1 MLVNPDKPKE
11 TWTTRVLKHARDF
24 GIGNPKGQVFERIFN
39 REDRLRE
46 VTAAENTVG
55 EGLTQMT
62 YPNGNAAD
70 GFSTYTPAYNFSDER
85 FDPQQFQNA
94 VAENQINLFWRKN
107 VERALKY
114 DVVAKRAEVNE
125 SLIQICNEGVYEDE
139 NQELCSL
146 QIDPDLKIG
155 DPVKDELCRI
165 FRQEV
170 LRRIM
175 NFRRSGW
182 EQMRYLLV
190 RGRLFF
196 EVIYDE
202 QSRKIVG
209 LNMLPEENMVIIYQ
223 NNLIIGFRQMLSG
236 AQYQQ
241 TGGKNYIDYSPN
253 QILYASLG
261 LYGPGGINDTRSI
274 LEMAMKPYNQLNT
287 IEDSV
292 VMYRVLWG
300 SEKLMMKIDTSG
312 MNRMQAEKFMKDQAK
327 QFSRHL
333 DYNPMTGE
341 VTNFGRVV
349 GLTEH
354 YLVSLAKGR
363 TGSTIERM
371 AGGEQLGN
379 IDDLKFFKRN
389 LVNSMMVPPGRITA
403 LAGDSNNYSNGKIG
417 EVTQAEVAF
426 AKLVQRYQ
434 IPFEDIMI
442 RLFVMVLDT
451 HKEFNED
458 IKLRENFSVKFK
470 RSNGFENFIHAD
482 VWASRLETFA
492 KMMEQSSTKDNPDGA
507 ISKRF
512 ALTYGLCLNDEEY
525 ARNKKWLKQEKAEAA
540 GESTGEEENEA
551 GAAGGG
557 AASPIPGGLG

>member
-1 MLVNPDKPKE
+1 MLTHPEEPRE
-11 TWTTRVLKHARDF
+11 TWSTKVLKHARDF
-24 GIGNPKGQVFERIFN
+24 GIGNPRGADFERLFN

-55 EGLTQMT
+55 EGITQMT
-62 YPNGNAAD
+62 YPNGSATD

-94 VAENQINLFWRKN
+94 VAENQVNLFWRKN

-114 DVVAKRAEVNE
+114 DTVAKRAEVNE
-125 SLIQICNEGVYEDE
+125 SLIQICNEAVYEDDIGDI
-139 NQELCSL
+139 CSL
-146 QIDPDLKIG
+146 EIDQDLVLG
-155 DPVKDELCRI
+155 DPVKKELCRI

-175 NFRRSGW
+175 NFRRVGA
-182 EQMRYLLV
+182 EQMRYLLT
-190 RGRLFF
+190 RGRLFY
-196 EVIYDE
+196 EIIYDPK
-202 QSRKIVG
+202 SRKIVG

-236 AQYQQ
+236 AAFSQ

-261 LYGPGGINDTRSI
+261 MYGPGGINDTRSI
-274 LEMAMKPYNQLNT
+274 LEPAMKPYNQLNT

-341 VTNFGRVV
+341 ITNFGKVV

-371 AGGEQLGN
+371 KGGEQLGN

-417 EVTQAEVAF
+417 EVTQAEVSF
-426 AKLVQRYQ
+426 AKLVQKYQ
-434 IPFEDIMI
+434 APVEDIMI
-442 RLFVMVLDT
+442 RLFVMVLET
-451 HKEFNED
+451 HKEYNDD
-458 IKLRENFSVKFK
+458 IKVRENFSVKFR
-470 RSNGFENFIHAD
+470 RSNGFQNFIDAD
-482 VWASRLETFA
+482 VWGSRLETFS
-492 KMMEQSSTKDNPDGA
+492 KMMDNT
-507 ISKRF
+507 ISKEKPDAPLSKKF
-512 ALTYGLCLNDEEY
+512 ALKYGLRLNDDEY
-525 ARNKKWLKQEKAEAA
+525 TKNAEWLAREKAEAA
-540 GESTGEEENEA
+540 GEAPAGGEGEA
-551 GAAGGG
+551 GGEDAGGP
-557 AASPIPGGLG
+557 PIG

>member
-1 MLVNPDKPKE
+1 MLVTPEKPRE
-11 TWTTRVLKHARDF
+11 TWTTKIMKHARDF
-24 GIGNPKGQVFERIFN
+24 GIGNPKGAVFERLFN

-46 VTAAENTVG
+46 VTTAENTVG
-55 EGLTQMT
+55 EGITQMT
-62 YPNGNAAD
+62 YPNGSAND
-70 GFSTYTPAYNFSDER
+70 GFSSYSPAYNFSDER
-85 FDPQQFQNA
+85 FDPQQFHNA
-94 VAENQINLFWRKN
+94 VAENQINLFWRRN

-114 DVVAKRAEVNE
+114 DTVAKRAEVNE
-125 SLIQICNEGVYEDE
+125 ALIQICNEGVFEDDIGE
-139 NQELCSL
+139 ICSL
-146 QIDPDLKIG
+146 EIDPDLEIG
-155 DPVKDELCRI
+155 EAVRNNLCKI

-175 NFRRSGW
+175 KFRRVGS
-182 EQMRYLLV
+182 EQMRYLLT

-196 EVIYDE
+196 EVIYDPE
-202 QSRKIVG
+202 SRKITA

-236 AQYQQ
+236 AAYAQ

-261 LYGPGGINDTRSI
+261 MYGPGGINDTRSV
-274 LEMAMKPYNQLNT
+274 LEPAMKPYNQLNT

-341 VTNFGRVV
+341 ITNFGKVV

-371 AGGEQLGN
+371 QGGEQLGN

-403 LAGDSNNYSNGKIG
+403 LAGDGNNYSNGKIG

-426 AKLVQRYQ
+426 ARLVQKYQ
-434 IPFEDIMI
+434 VPFEDIMV
-442 RLFVMVLDT
+442 RLFVMVLET
-451 HKEFNED
+451 HKEFNDE
-458 IKLRENFSVKFK
+458 IKVRENFSVKFK
-470 RSNGFENFIHAD
+470 RSNGFQNFIEAD
-482 VWASRLETFA
+482 VWGSRLDTFS
-492 KMMEQSSTKDNPDGA
+492 KMMENTATKDNPDA
-507 ISKRF
+507 PLSKKF
-512 ALTYGLCLNDEEY
+512 ALKYGLRLSDDEY
-525 ARNKKWLKQEKAEAA
+525 TQNGSWLKNEIAEAK
-540 GESTGEEENEA
+540 GETPAED
-551 GAAGGG
+551 AGGD
-557 AASPIPGGLG
+557 AGGDMDLPV

>member
-1 MLVNPDKPKE
+1 MLVTPEKPKE

-24 GIGNPKGQVFERIFN
+24 GIGNPKGATFERLFN

-46 VTAAENTVG
+46 VTTAENTVG
-55 EGLTQMT
+55 EGLAQMT
-62 YPNGNAAD
+62 YPNGTGAD
-70 GFSTYTPAYNFSDER
+70 GFSAYVPAYNFSDER

-94 VAENQINLFWRKN
+94 VAENQVNLFWRKN

-114 DVVAKRAEVNE
+114 DAVAKRAEVNE
-125 SLIQICNEGVYEDE
+125 SLIQICNEAVYEDAASGDICT
-139 NQELCSL
+139 LS
-146 QIDPDLKIG
+146 IDPDLELG
-155 DPVKDELCRI
+155 DAVKQDLCKI

-175 NFRRSGW
+175 NFRRVGSD
-182 EQMRYLLV
+182 QMRYLLT
-190 RGRLFF
+190 RGRLFY
-196 EVIYDE
+196 EVIYDP
-202 QSRKIVG
+202 QTRKIIG
-209 LNMLPEENMVIIYQ
+209 LNMLPEENMIVVCQ
-223 NNLIIGFRQMLSG
+223 NNLIIGFRQMLTG
-236 AQYQQ
+236 AQFSQ
-241 TGGKNYIDYSPN
+241 TDGKNYIDYSPN

-261 LYGPGGINDTRSI
+261 KFGPGGINDTRSI
-274 LEMAMKPYNQLNT
+274 IEPAMKPYNQLNT

-341 VTNFGRVV
+341 VTNFGKVV

-371 AGGEQLGN
+371 AGGDQLGN

-426 AKLVQRYQ
+426 AKLVQAYQ
-434 IPFEDIMI
+434 APIEDIMI
-442 RLFVMVLDT
+442 RLFVMVLET
-451 HKEFNED
+451 HKEYNDD
-458 IKLRENFSVKFK
+458 IKVRENFWVKFK
-470 RSNGFENFIHAD
+470 RSNGFQNFIESD
-482 VWASRLETFA
+482 EWGSRLETFS
-492 KMMEQSSTKDNPDGA
+492 KMMENTASKEHPDA
-507 ISKRF
+507 PLSKKF
-512 ALTYGLCLNDEEY
+512 ALLYGLRLNDDEY
-525 ARNKKWLKQEKAEAA
+525 TKNEQWLKTEKAVASGEKTEDEADA
-540 GESTGEEENEA
+540 D
-551 GAAGGG
+551 GGG
-557 AASPIPGGLG
+557 MNGMADAIPIA